1 MSIFNNQNRYLFLEI
16 FIFKFL
22 PLILFFFFISL
33 ILYQNND
40 YINNDGIGYLV
51 VADLIGNN
59 QIEKAV
65 NLNVDLFYPNLILK
79 ISRLLNTDLLSSAKF
94 IAVIFYLLLFYSY
107 SKILNLFIFDKFVNF
122 ISLISIV
129 CFTQLFDKYLPM
141 IIREPGFWAFS
152 LMGIYMYFRFYLD
165 GRLEFLFLTI
175 ILFMLASLF
184 RLESIFFLGSI
195 LIFHIFNRIFLSNSL
210 NSIKKQFNWK
220 TFSFFILLCLIIFL
234 LYFFKDLDI
243 YFLRFGELVN
253 RFKLFLTPLDLSTED
268 QWLFE
273 LLKDYPL
280 LLKFSFYSLLII
292 TKFILLIGLF
302 NILIIYFSFK
312 TNLIPK
318 NISIMIF
325 FIIMITLIPAYL
337 NLLGVNVISSRYLVL
352 STFII
357 FVYQGLGIFY
367 ILKNSKTIFKF
378 LLVFFVVVNILTS
391 VFDSSKINEEK
402 IVANW
407 FLSNNVPMENIYVNN
422 MKVRFY
428 LNNYSFEETDYLEA
442 LNNNIYEFYVM
453 KNSEKDYMDLNF
465 VDITSSVNINLDEF
479 KIFKRP

>member
-1 MSIFNNQNRYLFLEI
+1 
-16 FIFKFL
+16 
-22 PLILFFFFISL
+22 
-33 ILYQNND
+33 
-40 YINNDGIGYLV
+40 
-51 VADLIGNN
+51 
-59 QIEKAV
+59 
-65 NLNVDLFYPNLILK
+65 
-79 ISRLLNTDLLSSAKF
+79 
-94 IAVIFYLLLFYSY
+94 
-107 SKILNLFIFDKFVNF
+107 
-122 ISLISIV
+122 
-129 CFTQLFDKYLPM
+129 
-141 IIREPGFWAFS
+141 
-152 LMGIYMYFRFYLD
+152 
-165 GRLEFLFLTI
+165 
-175 ILFMLASLF
+175 
-184 RLESIFFLGSI
+184 
-195 LIFHIFNRIFLSNSL
+195 
-210 NSIKKQFNWK
+210 
-220 TFSFFILLCLIIFL
+220 
-234 LYFFKDLDI
+234 
-243 YFLRFGELVN
+243 LRFGELVN
-253 RFKLFLTPLDLSTED
+253 RFKLFLSPLDLSTDD

-280 LLKFSFYSLLII
+280 LLKFSFYSFLII

-325 FIIMITLIPAYL
+325 FIIVITLIPAYL

-352 STFII
+352 STLII

-367 ILKNSKTIFKF
+367 ILKNSKTIFKI

-428 LNNYSFEETDYLEA
+428 LNNYSFEETAYLEA
-442 LNNNIYEFYVM
+442 LNNNIYEFYVI